1 MIGTERITLVP
12 AAKRWREYR
21 RLWKALLAPADAAL
35 LFGAQRPRVP
45 TSLDRIW
52 TAIFG
57 ESGQWKC
64 HRFIIDMSGERIGVA
79 DIHEDRPNAVCFL
92 VLGLLPLYRGRK
104 YGTVV
109 ARLMLRKS
117 FEELRA
123 RRVESSVISSNAA
136 SLRMQDGMIQ
146 EGILKDRCRVGSQTY
161 DEVLFRLLRSE
172 WEKQLIERERR
183 LADLTLLES
192 K

>member
-1 MIGTERITLVP
+1 MIGTERVTMVP
-12 AAKRWREYR
+12 AEMRWRVYR
-21 RLWKALLAPADAAL
+21 RLWQTLLASPDAPF
-35 LFGAQRPRVP
+35 LFGAERPRIP
-45 TSLDRIW
+45 SWLDRAW
-52 TAIFG
+52 AAILG

-64 HRFIIDMSGERIGVA
+64 HRFVIDLSGKSIGVA
-79 DIHEDRPNAVCFL
+79 DIHQDLPNAVCFL

-104 YGTVV
+104 LGTVA

-117 FEELRA
+117 FEELGA
-123 RRVESSVISSNAA
+123 HRVESSVISSNGA

-146 EGILKDRCRVGSQTY
+146 EGVLKDRCVVGSRTY

-172 WEKQLIERERR
+172 WEEQLVERERR
-183 LADLTLLES
+183 RADLLTLES